1 MGFDIN
7 KYNGNTFH
15 EDEMVNKKIR
25 ALLVWFEYQVYENDF
40 TPETEIDLLDSI
52 IKTMVSQEWYE
63 VAVFFKK
70 LKLIKLRNMF
80 GK

>member
-7 KYNGNTFH
+7 KYNGDTFH

-63 VAVFFKK
+63 VAVFFKN

-80 GK
+80 RK